1 MLGASMRRGRAP
13 ADNSEV
19 LAMLRLVY
27 SGEGATE
34 PLVDDFS
41 LTKEQK
47 WQLLFDRNW
56 RNLAPSSQTKWLV
69 YLRKWKKWT
78 DDHPE
83 QPEGYLVFP
92 SSKVSAFLS
101 HTLADCTASSS
112 KDPHGAVKSA
122 RKALRHLRA
131 CQVGIPEEGTEF
143 PSQPYIAGVTSR
155 AQTATAEVCQ
165 SEGADPSCSATTLSN
180 EEYASLLEAAM
191 RYPDK
196 QEQCIDYRGGW

>member
-1 MLGASMRRGRAP
+1 MCCR
-13 ADNSEV
+13 
-19 LAMLRLVY
+19 
-27 SGEGATE
+27 
-34 PLVDDFS
+34 

-47 WQLLFDRNW
+47 WQLLFDKNW
-56 RNLAPSSQTKWLV
+56 RNLAPLSQTKWLV
-69 YLRKWKKWT
+69 YLRKWKVTVAALQSSVVSRRPRFARLKLCAVCDQQKWI

-101 HTLADCTASSS
+101 YILADCTASNS

-131 CQVGIPEEGTEF
+131 CQAGIPDDEAKF

-155 AQTATAEVCQ
+155 AKTATAEARQ
-165 SEGADPSCSATTLSN
+165 
-180 EEYASLLEAAM
+180 
-191 RYPDK
+191 
-196 QEQCIDYRGGW
+196 W